1 MSEHERQ
8 RLARLERQMRDN
20 LLKRKALAKAKARR
34 EVDDAARALDAFE
47 ASSTPHPDTDDPAE
61 PSGS

>member
-34 EVDDAARALDAFE
+34 EVDDAARALDALD
-47 ASSTPHPDTDDPAE
+47 AG
-61 PSGS
+61 PSGRANASDGSDPRQS